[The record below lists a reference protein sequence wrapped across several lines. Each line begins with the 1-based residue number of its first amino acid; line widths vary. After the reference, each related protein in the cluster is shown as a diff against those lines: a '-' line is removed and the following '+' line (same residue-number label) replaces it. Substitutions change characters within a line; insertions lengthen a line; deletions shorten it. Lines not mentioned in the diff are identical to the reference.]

1 LNEYAWRHCKRGVKF
16 TKKEIARLM
25 KEPGSSEQIDP
36 LLSPFLRAVDKEEE
50 QESLQRLISQV
61 EEVVRKTTS
70 DSDEYHEAWRQ
81 LIVALRRCKADPE
94 NNPIRNFRH
103 YAGSVAKHV
112 RMKQR
117 RDARL
122 EFTAL
127 KEELRRLLHAAAS
140 FALWK
145 ASDGKQ
151 HCGLA
156 EWAGQASSPA
166 RSERLAQLGADP
178 LGCEDEV
185 LGGRNAQQ
193 IKSEELVEAVF
204 RWLDHPLKLDE
215 LTEIV
220 FELKRILPFVVVP
233 EPDADDDK
241 PSPIETI
248 PARGPLPDQEAETR
262 ELLKFLWA
270 EIEQLPRYQRIALM
284 LNFTLAD
291 GESEIFV
298 FYGVA
303 GVRRIGRTLELS
315 DEHYA
320 RCWSRLPVDEE
331 MPADDDEKFAAL
343 WKSLPLDDLTIAG
356 MLDTT
361 RQNVINLRSSAL
373 KRLRRRMANLR

>member
-1 LNEYAWRHCKRGVKF
+1 MLGAIAQLGVKF
-16 TKKEIARLM
+16 TEKEIARLM
-25 KEPGSSEQIDP
+25 KEPGPSEQIDP

-50 QESLQRLISQV
+50 EESLQRLISQIDD
-61 EEVVRKTTS
+61 VVKRTTT
-70 DSDEYHEAWRQ
+70 DSDEYHEAWKQ

-112 RMKQR
+112 RLKQR
-117 RDARL
+117 RDARP

-127 KEELRRLLHAAAS
+127 KEELRRLLHTAAS

-145 ASDGKQ
+145 AGDGKQ

-156 EWAGQASSPA
+156 EWAGQAWPT
-166 RSERLAQLGADP
+166 RSEQLARLGADP

-185 LGGRNAQQ
+185 LGGRAAQQ
-193 IKSEELVEAVF
+193 INPEELAEAVF
-204 RWLDHPLKLDE
+204 RWLGHPLKLDE

-220 FELKRILPFVVVP
+220 FELKRILPFEVVS
-233 EPDADDDK
+233 EPGPDEDK
-241 PSPIETI
+241 PSLIEAV

-262 ELLKFLWA
+262 ELLELLWA
-270 EIEQLPRYQRIALM
+270 EIEQLPRYQRIALL
-284 LNFTLAD
+284 LNFTLAG

-303 GVRRIGRTLELS
+303 GLRRIGRTLELN

-320 RCWSRLPVDEE
+320 RWWSRLPADEDL
-331 MPADDDEKFAAL
+331 PASDDEKFAAL
-343 WKSLPLDDLTIAG
+343 WESLPLDDLTIAG

-373 KRLRRRMANLR
+373 KRIQRRMANLR